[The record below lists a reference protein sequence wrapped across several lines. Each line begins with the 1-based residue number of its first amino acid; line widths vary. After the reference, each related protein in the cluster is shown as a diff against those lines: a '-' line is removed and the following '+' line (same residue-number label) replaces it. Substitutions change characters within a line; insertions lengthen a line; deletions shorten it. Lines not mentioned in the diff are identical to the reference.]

1 MKNRILSTLGLWFSI
16 MIAVAIFNAEAVAW
30 LTAIAVALTQWEL
43 YTMFERMGYQSYK
56 RTGVIA
62 GQFIVLGSYY
72 LPGLESGSEMF
83 AVVFVIL
90 CLAIQ
95 VRSMVQGRLA
105 SFMPTIF
112 GVVYVPFMLQF
123 FVSLLQLNEQA
134 GYADETGIFLCV
146 WIVAAAKFTDVGG
159 LLLGKKF
166 GKNKLAPHISPG
178 KTWEGVLGG
187 VLVSALISIVF
198 VVVNNGF
205 AASGMW
211 SVELPE
217 KFTWWMA
224 ALLAVPI
231 AVISVASDLIE
242 SSFKRSANMK
252 DSGHIIP
259 GIGGVFDLT
268 DSVILCAP
276 VGFLL
281 LKYLVIG

>member
-1 MKNRILSTLGLWFSI
+1 
-16 MIAVAIFNAEAVAW
+16 MIAVAIFDAEAVAW

-43 YTMFERMGYQSYK
+43 YTMFERMGYRSYK

-62 GQFIVLGSYY
+62 GQIIVLGAYY
-72 LPGLESGSEMF
+72 LPELESGSEVF
-83 AVVFVIL
+83 AVVFVVL
-90 CLAIQ
+90 SLAIQ

-105 SFMPTIF
+105 SFMPTLF
-112 GVVYVPFMLQF
+112 GVVYVPYMLQY
-123 FVSLLQLNEQA
+123 FVNLLQLTQQS

-146 WIVAAAKFTDVGG
+146 WIVAAAKFTDVGA
-159 LLLGKKF
+159 LLLGKRF

-187 VLVSALISIVF
+187 VLVSALISIILVI
-198 VVVNNGF
+198 VNNGL
-205 AASGMW
+205 AASSMW
-211 SVELPE
+211 HVDLPE
-217 KFTWWMA
+217 NFTWWAAGLMA
-224 ALLAVPI
+224 IPVAV
-231 AVISVASDLIE
+231 VSVASDLIE